1 MALTWNEIRERSLA
15 FSREWS
21 DASNEDAEAKT
32 FLMEFFRI
40 FGVYNRK
47 VNTFEYRVKK
57 LDNHDGYIDMLW
69 KQVILVE
76 MKSRGRDLDKAYAQ
90 AREYLNGLA
99 QIDLPQFV
107 MVSDFARLRLYD
119 LEQVQD
125 ENYSPL
131 EFELKDLSKNIHHFG
146 FLAGYQKRTYKEQD
160 PVNVKAAELM
170 GRLHDRMKQ
179 VGYRGHALEVYLVR
193 LLFCLFAEDTG
204 IFARQQFQD
213 FIEQRTNE
221 DGSDLAPKLQV
232 LFQALDTPEADRFT
246 NLDEHIAAF
255 PYVNGRLFEENL
267 QVASF
272 DSKMRSALLACCH
285 LDWSKISPAIFGSM
299 FQSVMNPKE
308 RRNLGAHYTS
318 EQNILKVIKSLFL
331 DDLWSEFG
339 RIKTNRRK
347 LIDFHGKLR
356 DLKFL
361 DPACGCGN
369 FLVIAYRELRLLEI
383 AILKVLHSSDQR
395 ILNVDEIIWL
405 DVDMMYGIE
414 IEEFPAR
421 IAEVA
426 MWLVDHQMN
435 IQIGEEFGGYPKRIP
450 LKKAAN
456 IYHGNAL
463 EVDWGKVVPIE
474 QVSYIMGNPPFAG
487 SRVMSKI
494 QKAELK
500 SVFGDAS
507 DIGELDFVCGW
518 YVKAA
523 RLIQGTGIQ
532 VAFVSTNSI
541 VQGLQTGILW
551 SELLNKYSVKI
562 HFAHRTFKW
571 SNEARGKAAVYC
583 VIIGFGVEER
593 ADKTIFDYDDVAGEP
608 HAIQAKNI
616 NPYLLDSKNIWITKS
631 SKPICKVPEM
641 NFGNMPADGG
651 ELLFTEAEKAEFL
664 RLEPKAKPYIRPLIS
679 AYEFLN
685 GESRFCL
692 WLEDIEPSTLRSLPH
707 VLERVEKVRKIRQ
720 ESARPQLADIPH
732 LFAQITQPK
741 DQPFIL
747 IPAHSSENRKYIPIG
762 FFPKTAVSHNSCL
775 IIANGTSYHFG
786 VLTSK
791 MHMAWVKT
799 TCGRIKSDF
808 RYSKDIVYNNF
819 PWPDAP
825 TNSQMQKIENAAQ
838 QILEV
843 RAQYPDSSLA
853 DLYDPRSMPK
863 PLSKAHSELDKAVD
877 AAYRPHPFINDAK
890 RMEFLF
896 ELYEKYTAGL
906 FAGQTKKKK

>member
-1 MALTWNEIRERSLA
+1 MGLMWNEIRERAMS

-21 DASNEDAEAKT
+21 DASNEEAEAKT

-76 MKSRGRDLDKAYAQ
+76 MKSRGRDLDKAYLQ
-90 AREYLNGLA
+90 ARDYLDGLA
-99 QIDLPQFV
+99 QIDLPQYV
-107 MVSDFARLRLYD
+107 MVSDFARIRLYD
-119 LEQVQD
+119 LEQMQGAT
-125 ENYSPL
+125 YTPI
-131 EFELKDLSKNIHHFG
+131 EFELKDLSKNIHYFG
-146 FLAGYQKRTYKEQD
+146 FLAGYQKRVYKEQD
-160 PVNVKAAELM
+160 PVNIRAAELM

-179 VGYRGHALEVYLVR
+179 VGYKGHALEVYLVR

-213 FIEQRTNE
+213 FIEQRTSE
-221 DGSDLAPKLQV
+221 DGADLAPKLQV
-232 LFQALDTPEADRFT
+232 LFQALNTPEGERFT
-246 NLDEHIAAF
+246 NMDEHIAAF

-272 DSKMRSALLACCH
+272 DTKMRQALIACCH

-318 EQNILKVIKSLFL
+318 EKNILKVIKSLFL
-331 DDLWSEFG
+331 DELWLEFE

-347 LIDFHGKLR
+347 LVEFHGKLR
-356 DLKFL
+356 DLRFL

-383 AILKVLHSSDQR
+383 EILKVLHSSDQR

-456 IYHGNAL
+456 IAHRNAL
-463 EVDWGKVVPIE
+463 EVDWGEVIPVSKI
-474 QVSYIMGNPPFAG
+474 SYIMGNPPFAG
-487 SRVMSKI
+487 SRVMSKA
-494 QKAELK
+494 QKASLK
-500 SVFGDAS
+500 SVFGDAA

-523 RLIQGTGIQ
+523 RLIQNTGIQ

-551 SELLNKYSVKI
+551 SELLNKYSIKI
-562 HFAHRTFKW
+562 RFAHRTFKW

-583 VIIGFGVEER
+583 VIIGFGTQEPGE
-593 ADKTIFDYDDVAGEP
+593 KTIFDYDDISGEP
-608 HAIQAKNI
+608 HAVPAKNI
-616 NPYLLDSKNIWITKS
+616 NPYLLDAKNIWISKS
-631 SKPICKVPEM
+631 SKPICSVPEM

-651 ELLFTEAEKAEFL
+651 ELLFTEAEKKEFL
-664 RLEPKAKPYIRPLIS
+664 RIEPNAKPYIRPLIS

-685 GESRFCL
+685 GHNRYCL
-692 WLEDIEPSTLRSLPH
+692 WLADIEPSSLRNLPN
-707 VLERVEKVRKIRQ
+707 VLSRVEKVRAIRKD
-720 ESARPQLADIPH
+720 SARPFLADIPH

-747 IPAHSSENRKYIPIG
+747 IPAHSSENRKYIPMG
-762 FFPKTAVSHNSCL
+762 FFPKTAISHNSCL
-775 IIANGTSYHFG
+775 IIANATVYHFG
-786 VLTSK
+786 ILTSL

-819 PWPDAP
+819 PWPESP
-825 TNSQMQKIENAAQ
+825 TAKQIANIEKAANS
-838 QILEV
+838 ILAIRGE
-843 RAQYPDSSLA
+843 YPNSTLA
-853 DLYDPRSMPK
+853 DLYDPRSMPQK
-863 PLSKAHSELDKAVD
+863 LSKAHNELDRAVD
-877 AAYRPHPFINDAK
+877 LAYRAHPFPSDAK

-906 FAGQTKKKK
+906 FAPKKTKKN